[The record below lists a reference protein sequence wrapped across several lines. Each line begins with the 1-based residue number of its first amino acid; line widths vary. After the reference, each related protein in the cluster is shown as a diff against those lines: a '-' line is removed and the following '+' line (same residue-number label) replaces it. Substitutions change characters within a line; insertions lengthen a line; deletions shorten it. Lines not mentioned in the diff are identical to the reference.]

1 MIQFNPADLATL
13 LPELF
18 LLGATC
24 AILLI
29 DLFLKPG
36 QRDVTHWLSLVAL
49 AVTGFLVWRDAP
61 GQGVAVAAFNGMF
74 LRDGVATVLKVFVLL
89 TTGLVFLYSRGY
101 LRERKL
107 YVGEFYLLLL
117 FATLGM
123 MLLVSAGSLV
133 TVYLGLELLTL
144 SSYAL
149 VALNRDSAISS
160 EAAIKYFVLG
170 ALASGMLLYGM
181 SMIYGA
187 TGTLDLAKIH
197 AVADFSANSPHRTLL
212 AFGLVFLVVGTAFK
226 LGAAPFHMWLPD
238 VYQGA
243 PTAITLFIGSASKL
257 AAFGMTWRLLDGAMG
272 GMHGQ
277 WTQMLAVLAVLSLAV
292 GNVFAIAQTNLKRM
306 LAYSTISHI
315 GFLLLGFVNGS
326 AEGYAAAM
334 FYMISYALMATVA
347 FGMIMLLARAGFEAE
362 EIDDF
367 KGLNQRNPWYA
378 GVMAIAMF
386 SLAGVPPL
394 FGFFAK
400 LMVLKA
406 AIDAGQLW
414 LAIVA
419 IVFAIIGL
427 YYYLRVVKV
436 MYFDE
441 PHDKTALALPAD
453 RTFRWA
459 LSVNGL
465 ALLALGIAWGPLLDW
480 CNRALAVGV
489 DIAR

>member
-1 MIQFNPADLATL
+1 MIQFNPADLVTL
-13 LPELF
+13 RPELF

-29 DLFLKPG
+29 DLFLKPA
-36 QRDVTHWLSLVAL
+36 QRDVTHWLSLLAL
-49 AVTGFLVWRDAP
+49 AATGALVCCGAPAP
-61 GQGVAVAAFNGMF
+61 GQSVYAFNGMF
-74 LRDGVATVLKVFVLL
+74 VGDGVASVLKVFILL
-89 TTGLVFLYSRGY
+89 MTGLVFLYGRSY
-101 LRERKL
+101 LRDRKL
-107 YVGEFYLLLL
+107 FVGEFYLLLL

-149 VALNRDSAISS
+149 VALNRDSSASS

-170 ALASGMLLYGM
+170 ALASGLLLYGM

-212 AFGLVFLVVGTAFK
+212 AFGLVFLVVGIAFK
-226 LGAAPFHMWLPD
+226 LSAAPFHMWLPD

-243 PTAITLFIGSASKL
+243 PTAVTAFIGSGSKL
-257 AAFGMTWRLLDGAMG
+257 AAFGMAYRLLEGAMG
-272 GMHGQ
+272 GLQGQ
-277 WTQMLAVLAVLSLAV
+277 WTLMLAVLAVLSLAV
-292 GNVFAIAQTNLKRM
+292 GNLFAIAQSNLKRM
-306 LAYSTISHI
+306 LAYSTVSHI
-315 GFLLLGFVNGS
+315 GFLLLGFVNGTAS
-326 AEGYAAAM
+326 GYAAAM
-334 FYMISYALMATVA
+334 FYAIGYALMATVA
-347 FGMIMLLARAGFEAE
+347 FGMILLLARAGFEAE

-378 GVMAIAMF
+378 GIMAITMF

-394 FGFFAK
+394 FGFYPK

-406 AIDAGQLW
+406 AIDAGHLW

-441 PHDKTALALPAD
+441 PADDAALTLPAD
-453 RTFRWA
+453 RTFRWS
-459 LSVNGL
+459 LSLNGL
-465 ALLALGIAWGPLLDW
+465 ALIALGIAWSPLLEW
-480 CNRALAVGV
+480 CSGAFATVA
-489 DIAR
+489 AR